1 MSLPL
6 DSVYCGGW
14 GSNTL
19 KPLEDKYVL
28 DAIEIGEINK
38 AINGLGATIG
48 YNKILKNVATQYNLV
63 YVDVNAFYK
72 SMQAGIIFNN
82 VTYSP
87 KYISG
92 GAFSLDGINLNAKGN
107 ALVANECIQAINL
120 KFGSSIPLA
129 DVNSYKGIIFP

>member
-1 MSLPL
+1 MRAEL
-6 DSVYCGGW
+6 YER
-14 GSNTL
+14 N
-19 KPLEDKYVL
+19 
-28 DAIEIGEINK
+28 
-38 AINGLGATIG
+38 
-48 YNKILKNVATQYNLV
+48 KNVASAIDDYDQAIKNKTS
-63 YVDVNAFYK
+63 DVNAFYK

-107 ALVANECIQAINL
+107 ALVANECIKAINL
-120 KFGSSIPLA
+120 KFGSQIPLA